1 MNLIKP
7 FNTYAI
13 LKDWWEKINLTNY
26 EKSVFNADI
35 ISFNQQ
41 LIRLKQRKIRIGVVG
56 KGGVG
61 KSSVLNSIVN
71 DDYFETNILNGF
83 TKAVQ
88 TKEMKVK
95 RNRIKGCELFDYP
108 GFDIC
113 NSNNEVNEP
122 KNILNLDLIM
132 FIIAGDP
139 NRNELKKLFW
149 IINNGK
155 KVIIIFNKIDI
166 YTSTEIKKITKKI
179 KRILPDNYETP
190 MIMHS
195 NKRNYKLKEYLN
207 NVLEENGE
215 NLVINNTFQLVNKLI
230 IKIKENR
237 LIKRKKEAQTII
249 GKYATIKASGVALNP
264 IIYLDMFGSFAL
276 DTILIKELSRIYG
289 LQVKGKSAQKLLQK
303 ISVNNFFLGA
313 SQIGINLSFNI
324 IKKLSLLSA
333 PFTSGLSLVPY
344 GPIALV
350 QAALAVTTTK
360 IIGKLA
366 AKEMLKK
373 SKVNGLDPIHYIQKI
388 NQKESKLFSYNMILS
403 DPKKT
408 RNDLSIF
415 LP

>member
-1 MNLIKP
+1 MNLIQP

>member
-7 FNTYAI
+7 FKTYAI

-41 LIRLKQRKIRIGVVG
+41 LIRLKQRKIRIGVLG

>member
-1 MNLIKP
+1 MNIIRP

-35 ISFNQQ
+35 ISLNQQ
-41 LIRLKQRKIRIGVVG
+41 LIRLRQRKIRIGVFG
-56 KGGVG
+56 KAGVG
-61 KSSVLNSIVN
+61 KSSVLNTIVN
-71 DDYFETNILNGF
+71 DDYFEINILNGF
-83 TKAVQ
+83 TKTVQ
-88 TKEMKVK
+88 IKEIKFK
-95 RNRIKGCELFDYP
+95 RNRIKSCDLYDYP

-113 NSNNEVNEP
+113 NSSNKVNEL
-122 KNILNLDLIM
+122 KNILNLDLIL

-149 IINNGK
+149 IIKNGM
-155 KVIIIFNKIDI
+155 KVIIIFNKIDM
-166 YTSTEIKKITKKI
+166 YTYTEIKKITEKI

-190 MIMHS
+190 IITNS

-207 NVLEENGE
+207 NLLEENGE
-215 NLVINNTFQLVNKLI
+215 NLIVNNTFRLVNKLI

-276 DTILIKELSRIYG
+276 DTILIKELSKIYG
-289 LQVKGKSAQKLLQK
+289 LKVKGKSAQKLLQK

-313 SQIGINLSFNI
+313 SQIGINFSFNI

-333 PFTSGLSLVPY
+333 PFTSGFSLVPY

-350 QAALAVTTTK
+350 QAALAVKTTK

-373 SKVNGLDPIHYIQKI
+373 SKVNGLDPINFIQKI
-388 NQKESKLFSYNMILS
+388 NQQESKLFSYNMILS
-403 DPKKT
+403 DPKET
-408 RNDLSIF
+408 RKDLSTF